1 MYAQSP
7 FVTLVGDT
15 RGIGGAVKQLDQ
27 AAAGESAGFEDVL
40 HGLVVGVGVGADV
53 AVMLE
58 GPGDAVAGGM
68 LDEAGGRDASSLGK
82 VSPHWVGLP
91 LRAISSRARA

>member
-27 AAAGESAGFEDVL
+27 AAAGESVRFEHVL
-40 HGLVVGVGVGADV
+40 HGLVVRMRVGAHV
-53 AVMLE
+53 AVMFDA
-58 GPGDAVAGGM
+58 PVDAV
-68 LDEAGGRDASSLGK
+68 LGRAFDD
-82 VSPHWVGLP
+82 
-91 LRAISSRARA
+91 SRQAPSICA

>member
-1 MYAQSP
+1 M
-7 FVTLVGDT
+7 TLVCDPC
-15 RGIGGAVKQLDQ
+15 RIGGPVKQLYQ

-58 GPGDAVAGGM
+58 GPGDAVAGGV
-68 LDEAGGRDASSLGK
+68 LDEAGGRDAVDGD
-82 VSPHWVGLP
+82 VGIVVEP
-91 LRAISSRARA
+91 GAVDVMVGGVFAGA